1 MTANKTKLCFIFGT
15 RPEIIKLSPVIKAC
29 EDSNISFFVLHTG
42 QHHSPEMDRIFIK
55 ELDLKE
61 PKYAMKI
68 RSKGALKQAE
78 HIGKM
83 LAKIEQIII
92 DEKPSCVLTQGDT
105 NTALAGTLTANRI
118 AMTEAFTGLS
128 IKTAHVEAGLRS
140 YDRSMPEEVNRF
152 VADHL
157 SDYLFCP
164 TKKELTIL
172 REEGIHRNKL
182 YVTGNTIVDA
192 VRRNAQLAK
201 QRKAKLRQQGLL
213 GEAHFLL
220 TLHRQE
226 NVDVKSR
233 FSNIISG
240 LRKVYKQ
247 FRLPIVFPIHPRTVA
262 QLKKHSITIP
272 AFVRTIKPIGYLD
285 FLCLQIHADLILT
298 DSGGVQE
305 EACILKVPCV
315 TLRDNTERPES
326 VDVGANIIAGVTP
339 DGILNAA
346 SVMLNRKRN
355 WRNPFGDGK
364 ASERII
370 KRVTRP

>member
-1 MTANKTKLCFIFGT
+1 MTARKPKLCFIFGT

-29 EDSNISFFVLHTG
+29 EDSNIPFFVLHTG
-42 QHHSPEMDRIFIK
+42 QHHSPEMDRIFIQ
-55 ELDLKE
+55 ELDLKA
-61 PKYAMKI
+61 PKYAVKI
-68 RSKGALKQAE
+68 RSRGALKQAE

-92 DEKPSCVLTQGDT
+92 EEKPTCVITQGDT
-105 NTALAGTLTANRI
+105 NTALAGALTANRI

-152 VADHL
+152 VVDHL

-164 TKKELTIL
+164 TKKEAAIL
-172 REEGIHRNKL
+172 RGEGVSRNKL
-182 YVTGNTIVDA
+182 HVTGNTIVDA

-201 QRKAKLRQQGLL
+201 RRKAKLRQQGLL
-213 GEAHFLL
+213 GKAYFLL

-233 FSNIISG
+233 FSSILSG
-240 LRKVYKQ
+240 LRKVHQ
-247 FRLPIVFPIHPRTVA
+247 QSRLPIIFPIHPRTVA
-262 QLKKHSITIP
+262 LLKRHNIKIP
-272 AFVRTIKPIGYLD
+272 TFVEVIKPIGYLD

-298 DSGGVQE
+298 DSGGIQE
-305 EACILKVPCV
+305 ESCVLKVPCV

-326 VDVGANIIAGVTP
+326 VDVGANLVAGVTP
-339 DGILNAA
+339 DGILVAA

-364 ASERII
+364 AAERII
-370 KRVTRP
+370 KRVTQP

>member
-1 MTANKTKLCFIFGT
+1 MTVRETKLCFIFGT
-15 RPEIIKLSPVIKAC
+15 RPEIIKLSPVIKMC
-29 EDSNISFFVLHTG
+29 EDGGIPFFVLHTG

-55 ELDLKE
+55 ELDLEE
-61 PKYAMKI
+61 PKYALKI

-83 LAKIEQIII
+83 MAKIEQIIT

-118 AMTEAFTGLS
+118 AMTEAFTVLS

-152 VADHL
+152 IADHL

-164 TKKELTIL
+164 TKKELAIL
-172 REEGIHRNKL
+172 REEGIRRNKL

-201 QRKAKLRQQGLL
+201 QRKAKLHRQDLL
-213 GEAHFLL
+213 GEAYFLL

-240 LRKVYKQ
+240 LREVYQQ
-247 FRLPIVFPIHPRTVA
+247 FRLPIIFPIHPRTVA
-262 QLKKHSITIP
+262 QLKKHDIKIP
-272 AFVRTIKPIGYLD
+272 TFVKVIKPIGYLD

-326 VDVGANIIAGVTP
+326 VDVGANTIAGVTP
-339 DGILNAA
+339 DGILDAA
-346 SVMLNRKRN
+346 TVILNRKRN

-370 KRVTRP
+370 KRVTQP